1 MQRDDLMFID
11 MVKGRSMGELHYVLE
26 SLNTA
31 RKVSDS
37 ITMRCL
43 TRVRRQTP
51 LLHSASKGIFLTSR
65 AFIFAIFS
73 HFELFLLHYCIFWG
87 PWSRG
92 YQQQQQYTEWWT
104 LVKDENLGMTH
115 LSQRQPFKMMF
126 AFLPL
131 MRKRGT
137 QCHRDNRNLPNTLF
151 ARTALTRPA
160 VGVLSPNDLLPGYYW
175 ISHISNW
182 ILTDKLSLNE
192 VENYSY
198 LRVEIIIFNLA
209 MKINISPC
217 DLSP

>member
-11 MVKGRSMGELHYVLE
+11 MVKGELHYVLE

-31 RKVSDS
+31 GKVSDS
-37 ITMRCL
+37 INMRCL
-43 TRVRRQTP
+43 TRVHRQTP
-51 LLHSASKGIFLTSR
+51 LLHSASKGIFLISR
-65 AFIFAIFS
+65 AFISAIFS

-87 PWSRG
+87 PWSKG
-92 YQQQQQYTEWWT
+92 YQQQQYTEWWT
-104 LVKDENLGMTH
+104 LVKDENLGKTH

-126 AFLPL
+126 AFLPP

-160 VGVLSPNDLLPGYYW
+160 VDVLSQNDLLPGYYW

-182 ILTDKLSLNE
+182 ILTEKLSLNE

-198 LRVEIIIFNLA
+198 LRVEMIIFNLA